1 LHKDIIEHLKVNLF
15 PVKRR
20 CEQIVSV
27 KVELQ
32 PERRPCG
39 HSQITQ
45 SQISVNE
52 VKVIMQTLAANSPKK
67 GFVSVFVMPW
77 FIGGAGF
84 HRRVDVYQ
92 SWMSSALFDNVA
104 DPVFFSEILFSD
116 KFDFQAVIM
125 GDFFGIGT
133 YFFPK
138 WFCPLSEVK
147 YANVLCGQKSTH
159 PLRIADTRYC
169 TCKYDSV
176 KTGDDSLDF
185 GAMPLNK
192 VLHRSNSPYMI
203 FESEGLSE
211 KCLAA

>member
-1 LHKDIIEHLKVNLF
+1 
-15 PVKRR
+15 
-20 CEQIVSV
+20 
-27 KVELQ
+27 
-32 PERRPCG
+32 
-39 HSQITQ
+39 
-45 SQISVNE
+45 
-52 VKVIMQTLAANSPKK
+52 MQTLAANSPKK